1 MAMENESKEVATR
14 ETVGFGQITSERSS
28 ELASVAVAS
37 SARAEVEAAY
47 VMAIRNP
54 RNEDDAR
61 AKIMRA
67 CTSPLF
73 AAKARYRKPT
83 GSKQVNGQWVKE
95 YVTGPSV
102 RFAEEMLRCWKNVLT
117 QQTAIYDDE
126 NKRIVRITTRDLEA
140 NTAYSKEIT
149 LDKTV
154 ERKSSRGR
162 DVVGQRMNSENAIT
176 YIVKATEDE
185 LTVKESALASKV
197 IRNNGL
203 RLIPQHI
210 VDEAMEMVDK
220 IVKDKIAKD
229 PDAERRAILDGFSR
243 RGVMPSDVE
252 RFIGCPSM
260 QFSTENLVTLRDM
273 LNSIE
278 DGHATWAE
286 YIDGTVA
293 QATEEIKEKSQPDTK
308 GKAVSE
314 ALKKVAQE
322 REVPL
327 DAKPAQAA
335 QPAAQEAPKDSEQES
350 GGADHGGQ
358 EPVQE
363 RPAGNAIDEDNR
375 RVVREAIAD
384 AEARLKQTVAGQ
396 KKLNAI
402 LGQMKVR
409 TNGKQSP
416 VDVIP
421 AEQHEFYLGQLNRA
435 VASLTA

>member
-1 MAMENESKEVATR
+1 MTTVASSEPNDPNR
-14 ETVGFGQITSERSS
+14 QIQSFGAITTERSS

-47 VMAIRNP
+47 VMALRNP

-67 CTSPLF
+67 CSSPLF
-73 AAKARYRKPT
+73 AAKARYRKPA
-83 GSKQVNGQWVKE
+83 GKKE
-95 YVTGPSV
+95 VAPGRWEESFVIGPSV

-117 QQTAIYDDE
+117 QQTAIYDDA
-126 NKRIVRITTRDLEA
+126 NKRIVRLTTRDLEA

-154 ERKSSRGR
+154 ERSSDKGR
-162 DVVGQRMNSENAIT
+162 EVLGQRLNSWGKIA

-185 LTVKESALASKV
+185 LTMKESALASKI

-210 VDEAMEMVDK
+210 IDEAMELVEK

-229 PDAERRAILDGFSR
+229 PDAERRAILDGFTK
-243 RGVMPSDVE
+243 RGVMPSEVE
-252 RFIGCPSM
+252 RFIGCPSV

-273 LNSIE
+273 LTSIE

-286 YIDGTVA
+286 YIDGTAMQV
-293 QATEEIKEKSQPDTK
+293 TDEIKEKSQPATK

-314 ALKKVAQE
+314 SLKKVAVE
-322 REVPL
+322 RNVKV
-327 DAKPAQAA
+327 DAKPITTVQPEEPEELVVETEEELVQPASPAPAQAI
-335 QPAAQEAPKDSEQES
+335 Q
-350 GGADHGGQ
+350 ADHH
-358 EPVQE
+358 
-363 RPAGNAIDEDNR
+363 RIIL
-375 RVVREAIAD
+375 EAIHA
-384 AEARLKQTVAGQ
+384 AEITLKATPVGL
-396 KKLNAI
+396 KKYQAV

-409 TNGKQSP
+409 TTGKQTP
-416 VDVIP
+416 VEALPV
-421 AEQHEFYLGQLNRA
+421 EQHEFYLGQLNRA
-435 VASLTA
+435 LDSMRA